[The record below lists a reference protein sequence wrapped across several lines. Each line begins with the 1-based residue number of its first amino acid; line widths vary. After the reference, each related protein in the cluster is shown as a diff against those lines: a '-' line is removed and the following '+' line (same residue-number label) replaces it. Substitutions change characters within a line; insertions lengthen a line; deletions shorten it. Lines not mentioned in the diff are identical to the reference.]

1 MSAKESLKAL
11 RRVSPSSRP
20 GFDESIEEYDELRMQ
35 IASTAYPA
43 PRSSAARQLVQK
55 RRLIGFSAVGA
66 LLSTAAVLAAVA
78 LFTGSSPQS
87 AYAAANAA
95 VAATSANAVD
105 SGTIVTRLSGDGTVM
120 MTQTTRWNGSDISLV
135 IVSAAGQA
143 SELRLIG
150 ENIYEQPPSS
160 DGRWT
165 HYAGDASESGFMKV
179 MLASAQADVAGTTT
193 RNILDVTDNLER
205 VDNADGSTTYK
216 GTAKANS
223 VIGRFDVT
231 GAPRAVRTLAKAFYR
246 STEASVEL
254 TVSSDGQISRLSVG
268 YRMDG
273 ITSTETSDFSRLGST
288 AAITAPDPGKVVE
301 AKPVEPKPRD
311 TVPSQ
316 TTTTG

>member
-1 MSAKESLKAL
+1 MPLTESFQAL
-11 RRVSPSSRP
+11 HRASPRNRP
-20 GFDESIEEYDELRMQ
+20 GFQESIEAYDALRTE
-35 IASTAYPA
+35 IAAA
-43 PRSSAARQLVQK
+43 PVNPRRSPRQLAHR
-55 RRLIGFSAVGA
+55 RRLIGVSAAGAVLSAV
-66 LLSTAAVLAAVA
+66 AVLAGVM
-78 LFTGSSPQS
+78 LSGGSTES
-87 AYAAANAA
+87 AYAAATKA
-95 VAATSANAVD
+95 VAATSASAID
-105 SGTIVTRLSGDGTVM
+105 SGTIVTRLSDDGSVM

-135 IVSAAGQA
+135 SVPRPAEV

-165 HYAGDASESGFMKV
+165 HYAGDASGSGFMKV
-179 MLASAQADVAGTTT
+179 MLASAQADVTGTTT

-223 VIGRFDVT
+223 VIGRFGAT
-231 GAPRAVRTLAKAFYR
+231 GAPRAVRTLAKSFYR
-246 STEASVEL
+246 STEASIEL
-254 TVSSDGQISRLSVG
+254 TVSSNGQISRLSVG

-273 ITSTETSDFSRLGST
+273 ITSTETSDYSRLGST

-301 AKPVEPKPRD
+301 AEPVELKPKD
-311 TVPSQ
+311 TAPSR

>member
-11 RRVSPSSRP
+11 RRVSPRSRP
-20 GFDESIEEYDELRMQ
+20 GFDESIEEYEELRTQ

-43 PRSSAARQLVQK
+43 PRSSTARQLVQK
-55 RRLIGFSAVGA
+55 RRLIGFSVAGA

-78 LFTGSSPQS
+78 VFTGSSAQS

-105 SGTIVTRLSGDGTVM
+105 SGTIVTRFSQDGSAA
-120 MTQTTRWNGSDISLV
+120 MTQTTRWNGSDIALASRP
-135 IVSAAGQA
+135 GPA

-165 HYAGDASESGFMKV
+165 HYAGDAFGSGLMKV
-179 MLASAQADVAGTTT
+179 ELASAQADVAGTTT

-231 GAPRAVRTLAKAFYR
+231 GAPRAVRTLAKSFDR

-268 YRMDG
+268 SRSLG
-273 ITSTETSDFSRLGST
+273 ITCTETSDYSRLGST

-301 AKPVEPKPRD
+301 AEPVEPRPKD
-311 TVPSQ
+311 TAPSQ

>member
-1 MSAKESLKAL
+1 MSPKESLKAL
-11 RRVSPSSRP
+11 RRVSPRSRP
-20 GFDESIEEYDELRMQ
+20 GFNESIEEYDGLRTQ

-43 PRSSAARQLVQK
+43 PRSSAVRQLVQK
-55 RRLIGFSAVGA
+55 RRLIGFSAAGA

-78 LFTGSSPQS
+78 VFTGSSTQS

-105 SGTIVTRLSGDGTVM
+105 SGTIVTRFSQDGSAA
-120 MTQTTRWNGSDISLV
+120 MTQTTRWNGSDISLA
-135 IVSAAGQA
+135 SGAAQA
-143 SELRLIG
+143 TELRLID
-150 ENIYEQPPSS
+150 ENVYEQSP

-165 HYAGDASESGFMKV
+165 RYAGDASGYPGFMKV
-179 MLASAQADVAGTTT
+179 RLASAQADVAGTTT
-193 RNILDVTDNLER
+193 RNILDVTANLER
-205 VDNADGSTTYK
+205 VDNADGSATFT
-216 GTAKANS
+216 GTAKADS

-231 GAPRAVRTLAKAFYR
+231 GAPRAVRTLAKLLNG

-268 YRMDG
+268 YRSDG
-273 ITSTETSDFSRLGST
+273 TTWTETSDYSRLGST

-301 AKPVEPKPRD
+301 AERVELKPKD
-311 TVPSQ
+311 AAPSQ